1 MSWRCTLSKKK
12 VFILEHL
19 FSARR
24 TWLNYFHVVVSDAV
38 ILAVRRCL
46 LREEIVGGLPEVRR
60 SENLQ
65 VLRLPQVGVVASSCP
80 WTVRRAVRREDC
92 EGPQVSPPLENFLRV
107 QGERSLG
114 PPRCW
119 SRPWRSRDLLQLMP
133 ACAWSNTQDWHR
145 PS

>member
-46 LREEIVGGLPEVRR
+46 LREEVVVPCRSLLR

-65 VLRLPQVGVVASSCP
+65 ALRLPQVGVVASSLP
-80 WTVRRAVRREDC
+80 VDRSSRRT
-92 EGPQVSPPLENFLRV
+92 
-107 QGERSLG
+107 
-114 PPRCW
+114 
-119 SRPWRSRDLLQLMP
+119 SRGL
-133 ACAWSNTQDWHR
+133 
-145 PS
+145 

>member
-1 MSWRCTLSKKK
+1 M
-12 VFILEHL
+12 
-19 FSARR
+19 
-24 TWLNYFHVVVSDAV
+24 NYFHVVVSDAV

-119 SRPWRSRDLLQLMP
+119 SRPWRSRDLRKLMP

-145 PS
+145 PC